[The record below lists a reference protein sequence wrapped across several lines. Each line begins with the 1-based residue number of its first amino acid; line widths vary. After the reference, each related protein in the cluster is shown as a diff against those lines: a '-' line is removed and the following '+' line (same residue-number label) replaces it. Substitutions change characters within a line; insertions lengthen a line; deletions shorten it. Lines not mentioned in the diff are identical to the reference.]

1 MYKNVHRTTF
11 EIAKNW
17 PQSKSPWAQEWIN
30 NNDVLFK
37 QPDRAVKMNKN
48 LMLSEKS
55 KLRKHTVYDSIYKK
69 FKNRQ
74 NKQCVV

>member
-1 MYKNVHRTTF
+1 MCKNVHRTTF

-17 PQSKSPWAQEWIN
+17 PPSKSPWAQEWIN
-30 NNDVLFK
+30 NNDVFK
-37 QPDRAVKMNKN
+37 QPKRAVKMNSMLREKN
-48 LMLSEKS
+48 
-55 KLRKHTVYDSIYKK
+55 KLRKHTAYDSIYKK